1 MNEMQLVQKLHMQ
14 ESAFL
19 HINIFVC
26 ICSSF
31 PIGLYGELFW
41 FFLLFPPL
49 MYLNLKNNL
58 RFVFHG

>member
-1 MNEMQLVQKLHMQ
+1 MNEMQLIQKLHMQ

-31 PIGLYGELFW
+31 PIGLYGELFC
-41 FFLLFPPL
+41 FFAFPPPL

-58 RFVFHG
+58 RFVLHG